1 MTYTCPGAGEGPI
14 LTRVSTLAQNGQV
27 KLSSQEEYGL
37 RCLVRLAH
45 QPQAFGTI
53 QDIAKA
59 ESLTPAYVA
68 KLLGVLKRAGLVT
81 ASRGNK
87 GGYTLARPA
96 ESIDLS
102 EVMDALGGRLYSNRF
117 CGEHAGTAPASRC
130 AHDGN
135 CSIRPVLVGLD
146 RLVHDA
152 LARVTLKSLVRS
164 EPAMHGFLQLR
175 LAEAP
180 R

>member
-1 MTYTCPGAGEGPI
+1 MT
-14 LTRVSTLAQNGQV
+14 LLSTLPDNRQV

-45 QPQAFGTI
+45 SPTGFGTI
-53 QDIAKA
+53 HEIAKA
-59 ESLTPAYVA
+59 EGLTPAYVA
-68 KLLGVLKRAGLVT
+68 KLMGVLKKGGLVT
-81 ASRGNK
+81 ASRGQN
-87 GGYTLARPA
+87 GGYALAKPA
-96 ESIDLS
+96 EQVDLS
-102 EVMDALGGRLYSNRF
+102 EVMDTLGGRLYSNRF
-117 CGEHAGTAPASRC
+117 CGDHAGTFAAKC

-135 CSIRPVLVGLD
+135 CSIRPVLIGLD
-146 RLVHDA
+146 HLVHDA
-152 LARVTLKSLVRS
+152 LSKVTLKSLVRS

>member
-1 MTYTCPGAGEGPI
+1 LG
-14 LTRVSTLAQNGQV
+14 QNGQV

-45 QPQAFGTI
+45 HPQAFGTI
-53 QDIAKA
+53 QEIAKA
-59 ESLTPAYVA
+59 EGLTPAYVA

-81 ASRGNK
+81 ASRGHN
-87 GGYTLARPA
+87 GGYALAKPA
-96 ESIDLS
+96 EQVDLS

-117 CGEHAGTAPASRC
+117 CGDHAGTLTARC

-135 CSIRPVLVGLD
+135 CSIRPVLIGLD
-146 RLVHDA
+146 HLVHDA
-152 LARVTLKSLVRS
+152 LAKVTLKSLVRS

-175 LAEAP
+175 MSPTEAP

>member
-1 MTYTCPGAGEGPI
+1 M
-14 LTRVSTLAQNGQV
+14 
-27 KLSSQEEYGL
+27 KLSSQEEYGM

-45 QPQAFGTI
+45 HPDALGTI
-53 QDIAKA
+53 HEIAKA
-59 ESLTPAYVA
+59 EGLTPAYVA

-81 ASRGNK
+81 ASRGQK
-87 GGYTLARPA
+87 GGYALARPA
-96 ESIDLS
+96 AAIDLS
-102 EVMDALGGRLYSNRF
+102 EVIVALGGRLYSNKF
-117 CGEHAGTAPASRC
+117 CGEHAGSQALAGASGRC

-152 LARVTLKSLVRS
+152 LSRVSLKSLVRS

-175 LAEAP
+175 LAAAEAAHGKVV
-180 R
+180 

>member
-1 MTYTCPGAGEGPI
+1 M
-14 LTRVSTLAQNGQV
+14 

-45 QPQAFGTI
+45 HPDALGTI
-53 QDIAKA
+53 QEIAKA
-59 ESLTPAYVA
+59 EKLTPAYVA
-68 KLLGVLKRAGLVT
+68 KLMGVLKRAGLVT
-81 ASRGNK
+81 ASRGHN
-87 GGYTLARPA
+87 GGYALARPA
-96 ESIDLS
+96 DAIDLS
-102 EVMDALGGRLYSNRF
+102 EVMIALGGRLYSNKF
-117 CGEHAGTAPASRC
+117 CGEHAGIAAAPEAGTGARC

-152 LARVTLKSLVRS
+152 LSRVTLKSLVRS

-175 LAEAP
+175 LQTNEPAAVKGGEA

>member
-1 MTYTCPGAGEGPI
+1 ASAEG
-14 LTRVSTLAQNGQV
+14 
-27 KLSSQEEYGL
+27 
-37 RCLVRLAH
+37 
-45 QPQAFGTI
+45 
-53 QDIAKA
+53 
-59 ESLTPAYVA
+59 LTPSYVA
-68 KLLGVLKRAGLVT
+68 KLMGWLKKAALVT
-81 ASRGNK
+81 ASRGHN
-87 GGYTLARPA
+87 GGYALARPS

-117 CGEHAGTAPASRC
+117 CGEHAGTSSSRC

-164 EPAMHGFLQLR
+164 EPAMHGFLQRR
-175 LAEAP
+175 LAEV

>member
-1 MTYTCPGAGEGPI
+1 MNP
-14 LTRVSTLAQNGQV
+14 V

-45 QPQAFGTI
+45 HPLAFGTI
-53 QDIAKA
+53 QEIAKA

-68 KLLGVLKRAGLVT
+68 KLMGVLKKSGLVT
-81 ASRGNK
+81 ASRGHN

-117 CGEHAGTAPASRC
+117 CGDHAGTAPGARC

-152 LARVTLKSLVRS
+152 LQRVTLKSLVRS

-175 LAEAP
+175 MAGEAP
-180 R
+180 ALKEAR

>member
-1 MTYTCPGAGEGPI
+1 M
-14 LTRVSTLAQNGQV
+14 

-45 QPQAFGTI
+45 HPEALGTI
-53 QDIAKA
+53 HEIAKA
-59 ESLTPAYVA
+59 EGLTPAYVA
-68 KLLGVLKRAGLVT
+68 KLMGVLRRAGLVT
-81 ASRGNK
+81 ASRGHN
-87 GGYTLARPA
+87 GGYALARPA
-96 ESIDLS
+96 DAIDLS
-102 EVMDALGGRLYSNRF
+102 EVMIALGGRLYSSKF
-117 CGEHAGTAPASRC
+117 CGEHAGTVPMTGSPGAIARC

-152 LARVTLKSLVRS
+152 LSRVTLKSLVRS

-175 LAEAP
+175 LAAADQTHGKVV
-180 R
+180 

>member
-1 MTYTCPGAGEGPI
+1 M
-14 LTRVSTLAQNGQV
+14 

-45 QPQAFGTI
+45 HPDAFGTI
-53 QDIAKA
+53 HEIAKA
-59 ESLTPAYVA
+59 EGLTPAYVA
-68 KLLGVLKRAGLVT
+68 KLMGVLRRAGLVT
-81 ASRGNK
+81 ASRGHK
-87 GGYTLARPA
+87 GGYALARPA
-96 ESIDLS
+96 DAVDLS
-102 EVMDALGGRLYSNRF
+102 EVMVALGGRIYSNRF
-117 CGEHAGTAPASRC
+117 CGDHAGSVATSVGKC

-152 LARVTLKSLVRS
+152 LSRVTLKSLVRS

-175 LAEAP
+175 LQASEPAATKGGEA

>member
-1 MTYTCPGAGEGPI
+1 M
-14 LTRVSTLAQNGQV
+14 

-45 QPQAFGTI
+45 HPDAFGTI
-53 QDIAKA
+53 QEIAKA
-59 ESLTPAYVA
+59 ERLTPAYVA
-68 KLLGVLKRAGLVT
+68 KLMGVLRRAGLVT
-81 ASRGNK
+81 ALRGHN
-87 GGYTLARPA
+87 GGYTLARSA
-96 ESIDLS
+96 DAMDLS
-102 EVMDALGGRLYSNRF
+102 EVMVALGGRIYSNRF
-117 CGEHAGTAPASRC
+117 CGDHAGTSVGKC

-152 LARVTLKSLVRS
+152 LSRVTLKSLVRS

-175 LAEAP
+175 LQGEAAATKGGEA

>member
-1 MTYTCPGAGEGPI
+1 M
-14 LTRVSTLAQNGQV
+14 
-27 KLSSQEEYGL
+27 KLSAQEEYGL

-45 QPQAFGTI
+45 QPDAFATI
-53 QDIAKA
+53 HDIAKS
-59 ESLTPAYVA
+59 EGLTPAYVA
-68 KLLGVLKRAGLVT
+68 KLLGVLRREGLVT
-81 ASRGNK
+81 ASRGHN

-96 ESIDLS
+96 EAIDLS
-102 EVMDALGGRLYSNRF
+102 QVITALGGRLYSATF
-117 CGEHAGTAPASRC
+117 CGEHAGAEKRC
-130 AHDGN
+130 THDGN

-175 LAEAP
+175 LAAADAAHGKVV
-180 R
+180 